1 MGVGLLFYIG
11 IQEGLEEKVT
21 CESRPEKGVSGQA
34 ALSKLTSNPQIIV
47 A

>member
-21 CESRPEKGVSGQA
+21 CESRPEKGLSGQA
-34 ALSKLTSNPQIIV
+34 AKLTSNPQIIV